1 MPAAVIVGAFV
12 ASGAAAA
19 VGAAVAGAIGIGAVS
34 TGTNTSGVA
43 AGAGSDSGNI
53 FRKVS
58 SALWMHVGS

>member
-34 TGTNTSGVA
+34 TLTATA
-43 AGAGSDSGNI
+43 IGAGIAQGTLTAVQGGSEIG
-53 FRKVS
+53 R
-58 SALWMHVGS
+58 AHV